1 MIIIQWA
8 NMWKLEEFYPFF
20 FKLAELPKS
29 TQYITTAIIF
39 NKLSKENLNFIIE

>member
-1 MIIIQWA
+1 MSKYVKIRI
-8 NMWKLEEFYPFF
+8 LPVF